1 MNTKTAVMKQTHQKK
16 ISVFAI
22 ICRVVLIA
30 MVVVW
35 IFPILFS
42 LMTSFK
48 TIFTGAYR

>member
-1 MNTKTAVMKQTHQKK
+1 MNTKTAVMEQTHQKK

-22 ICRVVLIA
+22 ICRVILIA

-42 LMTSFK
+42 LLTSFK
-48 TIFTGAYR
+48 TLDEFLIL